1 MRSRQNPSAST
12 PPGAPSN
19 ADAFTVLGLLLL
31 AVVPYLNSVWGS
43 FVYDDRLQVLEN
55 PYVHSFR
62 YLGKIFGTTVWTFEG
77 AQGVSNYYRPLMT
90 FAYLVCYKLF
100 GPIPFGFHLFNLML
114 HAAVVVLLFAV
125 TEQLF
130 GDRLISLVV
139 AGLFA
144 LHPIH
149 TESVAWIAA
158 VTDLELTLFFL
169 LTFFFYLR
177 LARPATEYSE
187 LRAAPSASEA
197 KSVSE
202 SDSAVA
208 APSRIAADSVSDA
221 PSINAGDRPGGV
233 PWKTPAAML
242 ASYVLAL
249 LSKEQALVLPA
260 LATIY
265 EHAYRG
271 DRLATSLRTKIA
283 RYAGLW
289 IAAAIYIAFRIFVL
303 GGFAPAIARPALSW
317 TRVLLTAVALTG
329 SYVWKLLWPA
339 HLSAFYVFHESDRFS
354 DTAVLGGLLALIACL
369 NLFVWLWSRARP
381 LSFALVWMGITLA
394 PVLNARWMPAGVF
407 ADRYLYLPSVGFCWL
422 VGCAA
427 VWLWRASPTETSA
440 ARTTAGSRT
449 STTTPQRAATH
460 VTAKLAS
467 ATRAQMP
474 FLRRAVPVVLAAVAL
489 LYGVRTIRR
498 NRDWRTEEV
507 LFRCTLEEQPDAQL
521 IRTDLGVVY
530 WERGDEASAEREWTA
545 ALGPGHPYAPT
556 LNNLGLIRSHQKRYT
571 EAIALFQQAMALRP
585 KYMDPY
591 KNLASTYAETG
602 RIDDADREFRQ
613 AVALDPL
620 SSDARNTYGHFLLDR
635 GRLAEAEEQFRL
647 SAEADPNAEAAEN
660 LGQVL
665 AGQGDTQRARVA
677 FEAALALDPFDS
689 RARFA
694 LAALDEQDQR
704 YTEAMREYRA
714 GLETD
719 PQNASALEAVRRLQ
733 AQGAR

>member
-1 MRSRQNPSAST
+1 MRSRQNPNASA
-12 PPGAPSN
+12 PRGAGSN
-19 ADAFTVLGLLLL
+19 TEAGAVLGLLLL

-100 GPIPFGFHLFNLML
+100 GPIPFGFHLFSLML
-114 HAAVVVLLFAV
+114 HAAVVLLLFAV

-130 GDRLISLVV
+130 GDRLVSLVV
-139 AGLFA
+139 ASLFA

-169 LTFFFYLR
+169 LTFYFYLR
-177 LARPATEYSE
+177 LAGPATDSSE
-187 LRAAPSASEA
+187 LRGAS
-197 KSVSE
+197 SVIEPRSV
-202 SDSAVA
+202 VA
-208 APSRIAADSVSDA
+208 AAAVGEAPAVVEANSRRGDA
-221 PSINAGDRPGGV
+221 P
-233 PWKTPAAML
+233 WKMQAAML
-242 ASYVLAL
+242 MSYVLAL

-260 LATIY
+260 LAAIY

-271 DRLATSLRTKIA
+271 DRLATSLRTKLT

-303 GGFAPAIARPALSW
+303 GGFAPSVARPALTW
-317 TRVLLTAVALTG
+317 TRVALTAIALTG
-329 SYVWKLLWPA
+329 SYAWKLIWPA
-339 HLSAFYVFHESDRFS
+339 HLSAFYVFHESERFS

-381 LSFALVWMGITLA
+381 LSFALVWMGVTLA

-407 ADRYLYLPSVGFCWL
+407 AERYLYLPSVGFCWL

-440 ARTTAGSRT
+440 ARTIATAR
-449 STTTPQRAATH
+449 TTTTAPQSSTPQLTRPATAIRA
-460 VTAKLAS
+460 TAKLAS
-467 ATRAQMP
+467 ATRAQTP

-507 LFRCTLEEQPDAQL
+507 LFRRTLEEQPDAQL

-530 WERGDEASAEREWTA
+530 WERGDEVSAEREWTA

-556 LNNLGLIRSHQKRYT
+556 LNNLGLIRSHQKRYA

-591 KNLASTYAETG
+591 KNLASTYAEMG
-602 RIDDADREFRQ
+602 RIEDADREFRQ

-647 SAEADPNAEAAEN
+647 SAEADPNAEAEEN
-660 LGQVL
+660 LGAIL
-665 AGQGDTQRARVA
+665 TGQGDTQRARRA
-677 FEAALALDPFDS
+677 FEAALAHDPFDS

-694 LAALDEQDQR
+694 LAALDEQDRR
-704 YTEAMREYRA
+704 YAEAMREYRA